1 MIKVAIIEDN
11 FEVAL
16 GLKHLISFSEGFE
29 CVGLY
34 SDCPEAIRGLNNN
47 TPHVI
52 LLDIYLPGKLGT
64 ECIREI
70 KSMCSGT
77 EIIML
82 TSSDN
87 DNHIFDSLK
96 AGAAGYLMKN
106 STATQIIDAIKTV
119 LDGGAPMSN
128 EVARKVITSLQK
140 EKVEYNFSK
149 REMEIV
155 ELLING
161 ASIKKIAQ
169 TIFIEATTVK
179 FHLSNIY
186 KKLGVN
192 SKAEAISKIL
202 KENLV

>member
-11 FEVAL
+11 PEVAL
-16 GLKHLISFSEGFE
+16 GLKHLINFSDGFE
-29 CVGLY
+29 CAGVYTNCSNALGELKNVNP
-34 SDCPEAIRGLNNN
+34 DVL
-47 TPHVI
+47 
-52 LLDIYLPGKLGT
+52 LLDIYLPDKLGT
-64 ECIREI
+64 ECVREI
-70 KSMCSGT
+70 KSYCENT

-119 LDGGAPMSN
+119 LEGGAPMSN

-140 EKVEYNFSK
+140 EKIDFNFSK
-149 REMEIV
+149 REMEII
-155 ELLING
+155 EQLING
-161 ASIKKIAQ
+161 ASIKTIAQ
-169 TIFIEATTVK
+169 TIFIETTTVK

-186 KKLGVN
+186 KKLGVS

-202 KENLV
+202 KEQLL

>member
-16 GLKHLISFSEGFE
+16 GLKHLVNFSDGFE
-29 CVGLY
+29 CVGVYSKY
-34 SDCPEAIRGLNNN
+34 SDAIDDMKNVNPDVL
-47 TPHVI
+47 
-52 LLDIYLPGKLGT
+52 LLDIYLPDKLGT

-70 KSMCSGT
+70 KSFCTKT

-140 EKVEYNFSK
+140 ERVEYDFSK

-161 ASIKKIAQ
+161 SSIKTIAE
-169 TIFIEATTVK
+169 TLFVETTTVK

-186 KKLGVN
+186 KKLGVS

-202 KENLV
+202 KEQLL

>member
-1 MIKVAIIEDN
+1 MIKVAIVEDN
-11 FEVAL
+11 SEVAL
-16 GLKHLISFSEGFE
+16 GLKHLINFSEGFE
-29 CVGLY
+29 CVGIY
-34 SDCPEAIRGLNNN
+34 SKCSDASMELRNLN
-47 TPHVI
+47 PDVL
-52 LLDIYLPGKLGT
+52 LLDIYLPDKLGT

-70 KSMCSGT
+70 KSSCNNL

-106 STATQIIDAIKTV
+106 STATQIIDSIKTV
-119 LDGGAPMSN
+119 LEGGAPMSN

-140 EKVEYNFSK
+140 EKIEYNFSK
-149 REMEIV
+149 REMEII
-155 ELLING
+155 ELMING
-161 ASIKKIAQ
+161 TSIKAIAQ
-169 TIFIEATTVK
+169 TIFIETTTVK

-186 KKLGVN
+186 KKLGVS

-202 KENLV
+202 KEQLL